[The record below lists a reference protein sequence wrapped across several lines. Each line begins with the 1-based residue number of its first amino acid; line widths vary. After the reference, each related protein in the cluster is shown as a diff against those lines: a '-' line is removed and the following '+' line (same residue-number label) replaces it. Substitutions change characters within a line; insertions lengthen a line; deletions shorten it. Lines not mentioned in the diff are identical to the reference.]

1 MLKFPSPYQAT
12 IFVCNKKRDPENP
25 KGCCHDK
32 GGEQLQKQLKAMIAE
47 RGLEGKVRAFKSG
60 CLGVCAQGPAAMAQP
75 SGDLLMGI
83 TPEDLPAIL
92 DDLAGDKPS
101 D

>member
-1 MLKFPSPYQAT
+1 MLKFPAPYQAT

-25 KGCCHDK
+25 KGCCFDK
-32 GGEQLQKQLKAMIAE
+32 GGEQLQAKLKEMIAE
-47 RGLEGKVRAFKSG
+47 RGLQGKVRAFKSG
-60 CLGVCAQGPAAMAQP
+60 CLDMCAQGPAAMVQP
-75 SGDLLMGI
+75 SGDLLMRI

-92 DDLAGDKPS
+92 DELAGQDAS